1 MARFSS
7 TPAPRLAPAA
17 AEGSVLTPNDLETLR
32 LAVERLERPTLA
44 ARVADY
50 AGQPVNAATKYLP
63 KAVGHR
69 LRSAV
74 RKAIYQCLEVAI
86 ASLEPDETGP
96 PLNWTP
102 KLLTGLT
109 GGIGGVFGLV
119 GLPFELPLTTTLMLR
134 AIADI
139 ARAEGED
146 LASLETRLAC
156 LEMFALG
163 GRSPSDQMDVD
174 YYAVRA
180 VLTKLTGEVS
190 AYVMERGAMN
200 ASSPIIA
207 RLVGEIAGRFG
218 LALSERVVAGAV
230 PIIGA
235 VGGASVNMIFMDH
248 FQRVASG
255 HFAVRRLERA
265 YGVTAV
271 RGLYE
276 ALAAKSR
283 APGHGPPRPRR
294 ALHRFGL
301 RAQSQA

>member
-1 MARFSS
+1 MASSPSIPVPAPVATSS
-7 TPAPRLAPAA
+7 TP
-17 AEGSVLTPNDLETLR
+17 LTPNDLETLR

-50 AGQPVNAATKYLP
+50 AGQPVNAATKHLP
-63 KAVGHR
+63 KAIGHR

-74 RKAIYQCLEVAI
+74 RTAIYQCLEVAI
-86 ASLEPDETGP
+86 ASLEPGETGP

-156 LEMFALG
+156 LEVFALG
-163 GRSPSDQMDVD
+163 GRSPSEQMDVD

-190 AYVMERGAMN
+190 TYVMERGAMN

-218 LALSERVVAGAV
+218 LVLSERVAAGAV

-265 YGVTAV
+265 YGVGAV
-271 RGLYE
+271 RDLYE
-276 ALAAKSR
+276 ALAAQARSPK
-283 APGHGPPRPRR
+283 PHPQRPLKILR
-294 ALHRFGL
+294 RFGI
-301 RAQSQA
+301 RARSQA